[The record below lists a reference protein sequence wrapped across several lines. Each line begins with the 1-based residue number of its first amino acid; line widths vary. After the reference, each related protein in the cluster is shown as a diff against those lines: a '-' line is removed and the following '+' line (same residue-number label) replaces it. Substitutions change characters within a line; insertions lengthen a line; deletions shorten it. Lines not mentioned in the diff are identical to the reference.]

1 MKTAVVCLLALI
13 AGCANKPV
21 TDEER
26 RCAEGLEAVN
36 AEFRAAEA
44 AGFSDNVTLLKA
56 SGLINAAF
64 AQKQFGKYAGCVEKI
79 ERARAYIADAQKR

>member
-1 MKTAVVCLLALI
+1 MLLVVI
-13 AGCANKPV
+13 AGCASKPV
-21 TDEER
+21 TDDER
-26 RCAEGLEAVN
+26 RCTEGLDAIN
-36 AEFRAAEA
+36 AEFRAAQA
-44 AGFSDNVTLLKA
+44 AGFSDNLTLLKA